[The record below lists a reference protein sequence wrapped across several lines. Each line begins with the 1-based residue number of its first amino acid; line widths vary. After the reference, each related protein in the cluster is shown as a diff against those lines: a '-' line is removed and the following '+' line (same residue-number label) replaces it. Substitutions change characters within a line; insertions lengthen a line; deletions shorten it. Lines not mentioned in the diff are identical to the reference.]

1 MRCISEEE
9 SEEIDD
15 TLERF
20 NNSKVT
26 EELEEKLREP
36 DIDEIAPSSIY
47 HRSRKARALM
57 GALAAYCGGLY
68 AGGGKPHTEPS
79 YICHYTPIK
88 IKGTAGVYN
97 KEKHMSR
104 AQRKKMKSRRN
115 K

>member
-20 NNSKVT
+20 NNRKAT

-36 DIDEIAPSSIY
+36 DIDEIAPRSIY
-47 HRSRKARALM
+47 HKSRKVRALM
-57 GALAAYCGGLY
+57 GAFAAYGAGLHHGQSSPY
-68 AGGGKPHTEPS
+68 VAEYEPVN
-79 YICHYTPIK
+79 
-88 IKGTAGVYN
+88 IKGAPGIYN

-104 AQRKKMKSRRN
+104 AQRKKMKSRR
-115 K
+115 KK